1 MASNEFADIRNAL
14 VSSSKEGDAP
24 NYTSGGVPVTDRV
37 LTAGQLAHKL
47 RYWACL
53 ALCCAGALFTFL
65 PSIDISVA
73 QAFYRSDLSFVGNT
87 PLIEA
92 LRDIFKLIYVL
103 SCMAALAGFVYT
115 HKEGRKLRGL
125 SSAQH
130 LFLVT
135 CLAVGPGVVTN
146 LALKDEWGRAR
157 PREIVEFGGTKNF
170 TPALMPSRECHRNC
184 SFVAGEASSMYII
197 FFAAAFIFTGYW
209 FPLLGMGISA
219 GALAGLIRM
228 AQGGHFL
235 SDVVFAGIAM
245 ALTAALTYSFFE
257 TIHPGVLERK
267 AEGSA

>member
-14 VSSSKEGDAP
+14 VSSSNEGDAP
-24 NYTSGGVPVTDRV
+24 NCTSGGVPVIDRA
-37 LTAGQLAHKL
+37 LTAAQLAHKL

-53 ALCCAGALFTFL
+53 GLLGAGAIFTFV

-73 QAFYRSDLSFVGNT
+73 HIFYGSDLSFVGNT
-87 PLIEA
+87 PTVEA

-103 SCMAALAGFVYT
+103 SCVAALAGFVYT
-115 HKEGRKLRGL
+115 HKEGRTFRGL
-125 SSAQH
+125 CSAQY
-130 LFLVT
+130 LFLLT

-157 PREIVEFGGTKNF
+157 PREIVEFGGTKAF
-170 TPALMPSRECHRNC
+170 TPALVPSRECHRNC
-184 SFVAGEASSMYII
+184 SFVAGEPSSMFMI
-197 FFAAAFIFTGYW
+197 FFAAAFIFTSYW
-209 FPLLGMGISA
+209 LPLLGMGISA
-219 GALAGLIRM
+219 GALTGLIRI